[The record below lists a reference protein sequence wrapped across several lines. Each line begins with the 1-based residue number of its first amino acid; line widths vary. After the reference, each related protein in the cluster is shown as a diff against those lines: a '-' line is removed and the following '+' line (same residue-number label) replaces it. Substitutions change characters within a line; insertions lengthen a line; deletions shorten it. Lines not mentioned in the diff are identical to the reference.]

1 MYMRLLFCLL
11 ATLLSCRTKTVALK
25 GYEIQ
30 GPESNWKSVNSGS
43 ADHAWYNST
52 VGSTIYV
59 TSNCG
64 TKFQDR
70 SLHDAVYSM
79 TAGIRSEL
87 EPIERKLFLDG
98 REALM
103 LQSKG
108 HLDGVNVQMAVVAL
122 SKNRCLYDFVYIA
135 RPEKFAA
142 GFGDF
147 HQMLHT
153 FETRTSR
160 RDVLTPAPKTATQD
174 P

>member
-1 MYMRLLFCLL
+1 MLSHL
-11 ATLLSCRTKTVALK
+11 LLSCRSKTIQVR

-30 GPESNWKSVNSGS
+30 GPKSDWKNVNSGS
-43 ADHAWYNST
+43 ADHAWYNPKI
-52 VGSTIYV
+52 GSTIYV

-64 TKFQDR
+64 TKFHDR

-108 HLDGVNVQMAVVAL
+108 RLDGVNVQMAVVAL
-122 SKNRCLYDFVYIA
+122 AKNRCLYQFVYIA
-135 RPEKFAA
+135 RPENFAD
-142 GFGDF
+142 GFGEF

-160 RDVLTPAPKTATQD
+160 RDVLTSD
-174 P
+174 PNKVVE

>member
-1 MYMRLLFCLL
+1 MHRLLFFIAFLF
-11 ATLLSCRTKTVALK
+11 ACRRKTIQVR
-25 GYEIQ
+25 GYEIE
-30 GPESNWKSVNSGS
+30 GPKSDWKDVNSGS
-43 ADHAWYNST
+43 ADHAWYNPKI
-52 VGSTIYV
+52 GSTIYV

-64 TKFQDR
+64 AKFHDR

-79 TAGIRSEL
+79 TAGIRSEI

-108 HLDGVNVQMAVVAL
+108 RLDGVNVQMAVVAL

-135 RPEKFAA
+135 RPENFAD

-160 RDVLTPAPKTATQD
+160 RDVLTND
-174 P
+174 PQKASE

>member
-1 MYMRLLFCLL
+1 MVLLTTHGT
-11 ATLLSCRTKTVALK
+11 TL
-25 GYEIQ
+25 
-30 GPESNWKSVNSGS
+30 NS
-43 ADHAWYNST
+43 
-52 VGSTIYV
+52 STIYV

-64 TKFQDR
+64 TKFHDR

-108 HLDGVNVQMAVVAL
+108 RLDGVNVQMAVVAL
-122 SKNRCLYDFVYIA
+122 AKIDASMILYTSHDQKN
-135 RPEKFAA
+135 FAD
-142 GFGDF
+142 GFGEF

-153 FETRTSR
+153 FEPEPV
-160 RDVLTPAPKTATQD
+160 DEMY
-174 P
+174 